1 MKLAC
6 LARRS
11 RCRVYAASGPV
22 IDLCL
27 DVRMPDIIG
36 YIRYN
41 INWNYG
47 LLPQTWE
54 DPTTANA
61 DVEGALGD
69 NDPGT

>member
-1 MKLAC
+1 
-6 LARRS
+6 
-11 RCRVYAASGPV
+11 
-22 IDLCL
+22 
-27 DVRMPDIIG
+27 MPDIIG

>member
-1 MKLAC
+1 ME
-6 LARRS
+6 
-11 RCRVYAASGPV
+11 
-22 IDLCL
+22 I
-27 DVRMPDIIG
+27 PDITA

-54 DPTTANA
+54 DPTAANA

-69 NDPGT
+69 NDPGS